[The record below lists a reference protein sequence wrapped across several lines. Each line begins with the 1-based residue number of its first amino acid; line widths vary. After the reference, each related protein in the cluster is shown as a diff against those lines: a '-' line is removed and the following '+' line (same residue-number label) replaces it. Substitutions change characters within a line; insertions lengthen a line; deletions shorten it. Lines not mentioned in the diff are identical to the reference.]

1 LKDLALEVLTGSGVA
16 LPLVVFLFTGGVV
29 FVIATR
35 LSRHADAIS
44 DATGLGRVWIGTVL
58 LAGATSLP
66 ELTTDVS
73 AATMG
78 AIDIGV
84 GDLMGST
91 LANMLILALLD
102 LVFARRQILQR
113 AAVDHALA
121 ATLAIVLT
129 SIAGIAIASDGFGR
143 IASVGVDTILIMVV
157 YLFGMHAVYSA
168 AQVTRPAPT
177 EQLELGE
184 SSRTLLRS
192 GVRGMVLAA
201 VGLLITA
208 PLLVVAAEA
217 IALEAGLSQSFVGT
231 TLVGVTTSFPEIAAS
246 IAAVRMGA
254 PDLAVGNIF
263 GSNAFNMCVLFAMDV
278 AYVDGP
284 VLAAASDAHVPSSQV
299 AVLAMALGMM
309 AILARSQRRPTL
321 VRVESLLIVASV
333 AGAVWLVAARP

>member
-1 LKDLALEVLTGSGVA
+1 MKDLALAALTGNGVA
-16 LPLVVFLFTGGVV
+16 LPVVVFLLVGGAV
-29 FVIATR
+29 FAIATR
-35 LSRHADAIS
+35 LPRHADAIA
-44 DATGLGRVWIGTVL
+44 DATGLGRVWIGTLL

-73 AATMG
+73 AAAMG

-129 SIAGIAIASDGFGR
+129 SIAAIAIAADGLGR
-143 IASVGVDTILIMVV
+143 IGPVGLETILIVAV
-157 YLFGMHAVYSA
+157 YFFGMRAVYSA
-168 AQVTRPAPT
+168 AQVARPAPT
-177 EQLELGE
+177 EQLEFGE
-184 SSRTLLRS
+184 SSKTLLRG
-192 GVRGMVLAA
+192 GVRGMALAA
-201 VGLLITA
+201 LGLLLTA
-208 PLLVVAAEA
+208 PMLVVAAEA
-217 IALEAGLSQSFVGT
+217 IAIEAGLSQSFIGT

-278 AYVDGP
+278 VYTDGP
-284 VLAAASDAHVPSSQV
+284 VLAVASQSHVASAQI

-309 AILARSQRRPTL
+309 AILARSQRRVAL
-321 VRVESLLIVASV
+321 VRVESVLIVVSV
-333 AGAVWLVAARP
+333 AGAVWLLA